1 MSGRISV
8 KGEGKVSLSPDQI
21 IIDLTLQAKDM
32 DYSRAAELAEKQIS
46 SLKKALSRT
55 GFSSDDLRT
64 AAFNVRTEYE
74 GTHDENGVYRN
85 VFSGYICIHQLRLS
99 FPMDT
104 DRLGETLSAVS
115 SSDTQPELNVSFTL
129 SDTEAAKDELLRSAA
144 ENARKKAD
152 ILASASGASLG
163 KLVEIRYNVNEP
175 DFVSPTS
182 YEMND
187 CLRACGTGF
196 SKAIS
201 FRPENISVSDTAVF
215 IWELI

>member
-21 IIDLTLQAKDM
+21 IINLTLQSKDK

-46 SLKKALSRT
+46 SLKEALSRT

-64 AAFNVRTEYE
+64 SAFNVRTEYE
-74 GTHDENGVYRN
+74 GVQDENGTYRN
-85 VFSGYICIHQLRLS
+85 VFSGYVCIHQLKLS

-104 DRLGETLSAVS
+104 GKLGEVLSAVS

-129 SDTEAAKDELLRSAA
+129 SDPEAAKEELLRSAA
-144 ENARKKAD
+144 ENAGKKAG
-152 ILASASGASLG
+152 ILAAASGASLG
-163 KLVEIRYNVNEP
+163 KLIEIRYNVNEP
-175 DFVSPTS
+175 DFISPTA

-196 SKAIS
+196 SKSIS